1 MKKCPYNCLTCPYV
15 KESKTIKST
24 ASKFQHDIEWAV
36 NCQTSNIVYCVS
48 CDKCGEQYVGQTEK
62 TLSLRFGQ
70 HRGYVRNRKLDKATG
85 HHFNLPG
92 HSHSDMKVQVVEK
105 VHTPDEMM
113 RETRESHFILE
124 MNTKHKGMNRKS

>member
-1 MKKCPYNCLTCPYV
+1 MKKIVRAKIPPVQSRPQGMKKCPYNCLTCPYV

-24 ASKFQHDIEWAV
+24 ASIFQHDI
-36 NCQTSNIVYCVS
+36 
-48 CDKCGEQYVGQTEK
+48 GEQYVSQTEK

-70 HRGYVRNRKLDKATG
+70 HRGYVRNQTLGKATG
-85 HHFNLPG
+85 HHFNLHG
-92 HSHSDMKVQVVEK
+92 NSHSDMKVQVIEK

-124 MNTKHKGMNRKS
+124 MNTKHKSMNRKS